1 MHENLENETDEE
13 NREMSL
19 PALALR
25 AFQHSCRLRL
35 RWASG
40 KRETAFAFFFDQ
52 LGEGEPLMFC
62 FFYVCVCLRLYSIF
76 YLCTYTVS
84 CKRIKS
90 LLSVLYKNF
99 ISDQMAESQ
108 SAIITYKLI
117 GCM

>member
-35 RWASG
+35 RCTSG
-40 KRETAFAFFFDQ
+40 KRETAFVFFFDQ
-52 LGEGEPLMFC
+52 LGEGEPLV
-62 FFYVCVCLRLYSIF
+62 FFFFMYVCASDFIPSFTCVYIRF
-76 YLCTYTVS
+76 S

-90 LLSVLYKNF
+90 LLSVLY
-99 ISDQMAESQ
+99 QMFY
-108 SAIITYKLI
+108 I
-117 GCM
+117 